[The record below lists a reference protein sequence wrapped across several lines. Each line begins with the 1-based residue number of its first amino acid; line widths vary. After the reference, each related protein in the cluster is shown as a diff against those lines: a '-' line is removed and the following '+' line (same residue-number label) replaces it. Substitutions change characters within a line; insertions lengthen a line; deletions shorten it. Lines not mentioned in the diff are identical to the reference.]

1 MADDILEID
10 FANMR
15 PLTCA
20 EKSGDGGFPKG
31 SHTGEP
37 PGERET
43 STGNKIAHQLK
54 RGDIAAAHA
63 SIQEY
68 ADADKP
74 TWTDPMD
81 QPLST
86 IIDEVRILNAL
97 EGHGLTRLR
106 HVHDKPVGYFLDIK
120 QISYPIACDV
130 RKRLDKALAAIPPK
144 APHWLKKP
152 E

>member
-20 EKSGDGGFPKG
+20 EKRG
-31 SHTGEP
+31 HTSSDRTIVFEVDERAHVAGELV
-37 PGERET
+37 
-43 STGNKIAHQLK
+43 KKQLA
-54 RGDIAAAHA
+54 RGDYDSAHA
-63 SIQEY
+63 SIEEHRNR
-68 ADADKP
+68 DKP
-74 TWTDPMD
+74 NWTDPMD

-86 IIDEVRILNAL
+86 IFDDVRILNAL

-120 QISYPIACDV
+120 QISYPIACDI
-130 RKRLDKALAAIPPK
+130 RARLDKALAAIPPK
-144 APHWLKKP
+144 PPHWLKSRG
-152 E
+152 